1 LRLVEVGNEV
11 EKGELI
17 GYVGNTGY
25 TLGPTG
31 CHLHFEVRGGQNPL
45 LK

>member
-1 LRLVEVGNEV
+1 LVDEV